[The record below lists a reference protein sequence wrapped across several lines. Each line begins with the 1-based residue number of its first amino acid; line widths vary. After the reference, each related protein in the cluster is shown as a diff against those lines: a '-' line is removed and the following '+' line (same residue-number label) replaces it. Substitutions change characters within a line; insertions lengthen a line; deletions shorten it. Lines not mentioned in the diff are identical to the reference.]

1 MMSDMRHVVSIYEA
15 KTQFSKL
22 VDLVL
27 KGDEVVVTNRG
38 KEVVELRPVRAKERI
53 IIGLY
58 KGVMPDWNPMDLDQD
73 FASSFNKDEDDDLI
87 R

>member
-1 MMSDMRHVVSIYEA
+1 MSDMRHVVSIYEA

-38 KEVVELRPVRAKERI
+38 KEVVELRPVEPRKKVI
-53 IIGLY
+53 VGLY
-58 KGVMPDWNPMDLDQD
+58 KGILPDWNPMDMDEE
-73 FASSFNKDEDDDLI
+73 FAASFDSDKDDDLI

>member
-1 MMSDMRHVVSIYEA
+1 MSLMRHSVSIYEA

-27 KGDEVVVTNRG
+27 QGDEVVVTNRG
-38 KEVVELRPVRAKERI
+38 KEVVELRPVEHKKVIFGAM
-53 IIGLY
+53 
-58 KGVMPDWNPMDLDQD
+58 KGVWPDWDPMELDDWYAAQ
-73 FASSFNKDEDDDLI
+73 FNWDDDDLA